1 MNEVV
6 THKNRVLI
14 LAPTGADAAVLRSML
29 TNNGLTPCLCGSINA
44 LCEGIDEIS
53 GTALIAEEAISQENI
68 GRLVQTINR
77 QPEWSDFPLIIM
89 ASTGPN
95 PDRIWAI
102 LGDNSQLLN
111 VSVMERPVLTRTL
124 LAAVRSNLRSRNAQY
139 RVAEELHRRK
149 EAEKSLTAA
158 NEELQTFSY
167 SVSHDLR
174 APLRTMQGFSRI
186 LIEDYGDKIDDTG
199 QDYLN
204 RIAKSTDQMGK
215 LIDDILNLSKISRL
229 EMSLQDVNLSA
240 LAQAIID
247 DFRVTQPQREV
258 DIFISEELT
267 ARGDEHL
274 LKIALTNLLGNAWK
288 YTSKK
293 QQSRIEFGSSVKYN
307 ETVFFVRDNGAGF
320 SMEHAGKLFK
330 PFQRLHSENE
340 FSGTGIGLAIVHQVI
355 IRHGGR
361 IWAESEPG
369 KGATFYFTL
378 E

>member
-1 MNEVV
+1 
-6 THKNRVLI
+6 
-14 LAPTGADAAVLRSML
+14 
-29 TNNGLTPCLCGSINA
+29 
-44 LCEGIDEIS
+44 
-53 GTALIAEEAISQENI
+53 
-68 GRLVQTINR
+68 
-77 QPEWSDFPLIIM
+77 
-89 ASTGPN
+89 
-95 PDRIWAI
+95 
-102 LGDNSQLLN
+102 
-111 VSVMERPVLTRTL
+111 
-124 LAAVRSNLRSRNAQY
+124 
-139 RVAEELHRRK
+139 
-149 EAEKSLTAA
+149 
-158 NEELQTFSY
+158 
-167 SVSHDLR
+167 
-174 APLRTMQGFSRI
+174 
-186 LIEDYGDKIDDTG
+186 
-199 QDYLN
+199 
-204 RIAKSTDQMGK
+204 
-215 LIDDILNLSKISRL
+215 
-229 EMSLQDVNLSA
+229 MSLQDVNLSA

-307 ETVFFVRDNGAGF
+307 ESVFFVRDNGAGF